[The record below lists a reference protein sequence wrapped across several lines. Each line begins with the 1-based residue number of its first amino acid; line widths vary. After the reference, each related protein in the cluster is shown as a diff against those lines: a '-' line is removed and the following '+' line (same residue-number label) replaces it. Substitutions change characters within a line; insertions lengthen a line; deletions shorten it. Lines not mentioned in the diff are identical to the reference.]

1 MNNAAEHAANDLLAE
16 WIENFWRPGER
27 IQTYALLERL
37 GVHIEK
43 TLSYQLRGNRLAP
56 LPTFTKGGASYG
68 GKRLGRS
75 DDQGLFFFQGLRAAR
90 SSKTLNPRNGIG
102 ISLVNAIALN
112 RSPISPG
119 NVSNLT

>member
-56 LPTFTKGGASYG
+56 LPPFTKGGASYG
-68 GKRLGRS
+68 GKRPDRKLIKAVFS
-75 DDQGLFFFQGLRAAR
+75 DR
-90 SSKTLNPRNGIG
+90 PH
-102 ISLVNAIALN
+102 
-112 RSPISPG
+112 
-119 NVSNLT
+119 